1 MEVLSFFIYHGKYVA
16 ILHFQYIAQTGIISL
31 IFRHLF
37 SPLNN
42 TRLSNLCGPT
52 DQHLRAIEEALGVRI
67 AHRHEQFKVDG
78 PKLKAQRAM
87 DLLQALYEIAA
98 RAIPEATVQL
108 MLSGDGTVEAGD
120 GPSLATRRADLKP
133 RSTNQALYLDNI
145 ASHDITIGIGPA
157 GTGKTY
163 LAVAA
168 AVDALQR
175 SAVQRIVLT
184 RPAVEAGERLGFLPG
199 DLNQKVDPYLRPLYD
214 ALYDL
219 MGFEQVQ
226 KAFERQAL
234 EIAPLA
240 FMRGR
245 TLNNAFVI
253 LDEAQ
258 NTTPEQMKMFLTRI
272 GFGTRAVITGDVS
285 QIDLPKTQLSGLID
299 AERTLRRVDGI
310 AITRLTSQDIVR
322 HPLVARIV
330 DAYDLSRAQEAELEE
345 NRLGTTKLPEL
356 EPTQLRS
363 GLPKVRTPQKKLVR

>member
-1 MEVLSFFIYHGKYVA
+1 M
-16 ILHFQYIAQTGIISL
+16 IL
-31 IFRHLF
+31 RHLF
-37 SPLNN
+37 TPLNN
-42 TRLSNLCGPT
+42 TRLSHLCGPT
-52 DQHLRAIEEALGVRI
+52 DAHLRTIEQALEVRI
-67 AHRHEQFKVDG
+67 AHRHEQFKVEG
-78 PKLKAQRAM
+78 PKLRAQRAM

-98 RAIPEATVQL
+98 KPIAPATLQL
-108 MLSGDGTVEAGD
+108 MLSGDGSAVDSD
-120 GPSLATRRADLKP
+120 GPTLATRRADLKP
-133 RSTNQALYLDNI
+133 RSQNQALYLDNI
-145 ASHDITIGIGPA
+145 AEFDITFGIGPA

-175 SAVQRIVLT
+175 SAVQRIILT

-219 MGFEQVQ
+219 MGYEQVH

-258 NTTPEQMKMFLTRI
+258 NTTPEQMKMFLTRV
-272 GFGTRAVITGDVS
+272 GFGTKTVITGDIS
-285 QIDLPKTQLSGLID
+285 QIDLPKAQLSGLVE
-299 AERTLRRVDGI
+299 AERILRRVPGI
-310 AITRLTSQDIVR
+310 AITRLNSADIVR

-330 DAYDLSRAQEAELEE
+330 DAYDAARLEDLPTLAVPE
-345 NRLGTTKLPEL
+345 PDPEL
-356 EPTQLRS
+356 PRVSLPKTRS
-363 GLPKVRTPQKKLVR
+363 PKVR